1 MPISIIETSAVGSLD
16 SSSLPTGSLLQVVQ
30 ATSNTTMQTSTASTW
45 HDLAPTVTITPESSS
60 NKILVSHNAGMMQYE
75 TPYTV
80 MFRLLRNSTEVVQI
94 GRVYTNLASGKWEGY
109 IAAFEYLDSPA
120 TTSSVTY
127 KWQLQMENVGQ
138 IRHNNTTGSF
148 TATAITIAKEIAG

>member
-1 MPISIIETSAVGSLD
+1 MGLIRLQ
-16 SSSLPTGSLLQVVQ
+16 SSSLPSGSMLQVVQ
-30 ATSNTTMQTSTASTW
+30 ETSNITLQTTTAGIW

-60 NKILVSHNAGMMQYE
+60 NKILVSHTAGMMQFE

-80 MFRLLRNSTEVVQI
+80 MFRLLRDSTDVVQI
-94 GRVYTNLASGKWEGY
+94 GRVYTNLSTGEWEGY
-109 IAAFEYLDSPA
+109 IASFEYLDSPA
-120 TTSSVTY
+120 TTSAVTY

>member
-1 MPISIIETSAVGSLD
+1 MPISVVGTSGMPSGSV
-16 SSSLPTGSLLQVVQ
+16 LQVVQ
-30 ATSNTTMQTSTASTW
+30 ATSNTTLQTSTTSTW

-60 NKILVSHNAGMMQYE
+60 NKILVSHTAGMMQFE
-75 TPYTV
+75 TPYSV
-80 MFRLLRNSTEVVQI
+80 FFRLLRDSTEVVQI
-94 GRVYTNLASGKWEGY
+94 GRVYTDLPTSDWQGY

-127 KWQLQMENVGQ
+127 KWQLFMENTGQ

-148 TATAITIAKEIAG
+148 TAKAITIAKEIAG